1 MRLPT
6 DQDLIRWQQQL
17 EQFLAHFADTD
28 LRRATTRISDPAAHE
43 AAAMYVTRPSKRLL
57 GMAFLHTAHA
67 LHHQDDIHDDDLT
80 AIAAALEIRHGAILL
95 HDDIVDG
102 DTIRGGQPTAHHAL
116 IPSFGDEARSAALF
130 AGDVLAGL
138 APLPI
143 LRTALPQPLR
153 VRLAELFQHT
163 TALVA
168 AGQTE
173 QLHLDTRQDP
183 GRVTEADILRIHAGQ
198 FAPYLL
204 CSLHLA
210 GALAELDDADL
221 DRITEAGIPL
231 CQGFQVQNDV
241 AGFRELARVQEQGE
255 QTNSALTLA
264 NTSDLAR
271 RRRTALVRAA
281 LDRLP
286 SDQHAR
292 MLAYL
297 NGGDDDLTAIVD
309 LIEQSKAADCCA
321 GLILELQAQSRER
334 ITAETHLPVDVRTA
348 LHATFRYMTALYD
361 PTSHESRL
369 YLEARPD
376 LETLTSR

>member
-17 EQFLAHFADTD
+17 EQFLTHFADTD
-28 LRRATTRISDPAAHE
+28 LRQATARISDPAVHD
-43 AAAMYVTRPSKRLL
+43 AAAVYVTRPSKRLL
-57 GMAFLHTAHA
+57 GMAFLHAVHVID
-67 LHHQDDIHDDDLT
+67 HQDDIRDDDLT

-116 IPSFGDEARSAALF
+116 IPSFGSEARSAALF

-143 LRTALPQPLR
+143 LRTTLPEAVR

-173 QLHLDTRQDP
+173 QLRLDARQDP
-183 GRVTEADILRIHAGQ
+183 GHVTEADILRIHAGQ

-210 GALAELDDADL
+210 GALAGLDDADL

-231 CQGFQVQNDV
+231 CQDFQVQNDV
-241 AGFRELARVQEQGE
+241 AGFRELARVQAQDE
-255 QTNSALTLA
+255 QTSSALTLA

-271 RRRTALVRAA
+271 RRRTALVRTA

-297 NGGDDDLTAIVD
+297 NGGDDDLTAIIELV
-309 LIEQSKAADCCA
+309 EQSKAADCCA

-334 ITAETHLPVDVRTA
+334 ITADTHLSVNVRTA
-348 LHATFRYMTALYD
+348 LHATFRHITALYD
-361 PTSHESRL
+361 PTSPESRL

-376 LETLTSR
+376 LTPAA